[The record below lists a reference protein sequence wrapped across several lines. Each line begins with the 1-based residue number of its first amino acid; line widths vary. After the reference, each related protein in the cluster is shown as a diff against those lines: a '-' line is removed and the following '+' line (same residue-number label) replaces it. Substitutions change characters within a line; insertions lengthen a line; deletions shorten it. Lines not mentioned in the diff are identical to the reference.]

1 MLQRA
6 SIMLARECIQGTL
19 FERSAGMAATDLRI
33 RFVLALMERH
43 RAMPLS
49 VEELARAVNLS
60 PAHLRRLFQRELGRS
75 PARVCRELR
84 LDHARHLLQ
93 TSFLTVKEV
102 MAETGWND
110 PSHFSRELKRRH
122 GNAPRAL
129 RGATD
134 DNPVADPMVD
144 DDTRR

>member
-1 MLQRA
+1 M
-6 SIMLARECIQGTL
+6 S
-19 FERSAGMAATDLRI
+19 FEVSEDMTATDPRI

-43 RAMPLS
+43 RATPLS
-49 VEELARAVNLS
+49 IDELARAVNLS
-60 PAHLRRLFQRELGRS
+60 PAHLRRLFQRELGCS
-75 PARVCRELR
+75 PARMSRELR

-102 MAETGWND
+102 MAATGWND
-110 PSHFSRELKRRH
+110 PSHFSREFKRRH
-122 GNAPRAL
+122 GQAPRTL
-129 RGATD
+129 RGTLD